1 MSKDF
6 DSFIKE
12 VVKERI
18 KKMPR
23 PPKSEVWEQVITRIR
38 LEHKKELKKNL
49 LKRLKSAI
57 AACILI
63 AFLAVLYVNFQAPV
77 MAFADRI
84 IKSMIVIKEDTIK
97 IYKKVVSLSNESIP
111 DYLFGRDI
119 DDPRIGE
126 TQKKIHFRLFIP
138 EYISKGFQLNKIDI
152 INNYDEKETVTFLYS
167 SSNDKKDC
175 FEIIQWNFP
184 AESNIAVNI
193 TKDEN
198 TKIEYLTID
207 GIEYTLISYE
217 KNLNSLLWDN
227 GTVSCEINGNLSRD
241 EIIKIAKSMK

>member
-1 MSKDF
+1 
-6 DSFIKE
+6 
-12 VVKERI
+12 
-18 KKMPR
+18 
-23 PPKSEVWEQVITRIR
+23 
-38 LEHKKELKKNL
+38 
-49 LKRLKSAI
+49 
-57 AACILI
+57 
-63 AFLAVLYVNFQAPV
+63 